1 MSVSDARVFDMTGTY
16 VHLADGGEGAA
27 VEVGPSFWQDLMA
40 GKREYPG
47 RLAMV
52 IPFETDWPH
61 WEMHPAGEELIYL
74 LSGAADVVL
83 DDGETERT
91 IALRSDAPCLLMP
104 RGVWHRFSV
113 IKPGAALFV
122 TAGEETQHRPL

>member
-1 MSVSDARVFDMTGTY
+1 MSASDTRAFDLARTY
-16 VHLADGGEGAA
+16 VHLADGGMGAA
-27 VEVGPSFWQDLMA
+27 IDVGPAFWQELMTGA
-40 GKREYPG
+40 RDYPG

-52 IPFETDWPH
+52 ASFAEDWPH

-83 DDGETERT
+83 DDGAKERT
-91 IALRSDAPCLLMP
+91 VALRAEAPCLLMP

-113 IKPGAALFV
+113 IEPGAALFV
-122 TAGEETQHRPL
+122 TAGEGTQHRPV